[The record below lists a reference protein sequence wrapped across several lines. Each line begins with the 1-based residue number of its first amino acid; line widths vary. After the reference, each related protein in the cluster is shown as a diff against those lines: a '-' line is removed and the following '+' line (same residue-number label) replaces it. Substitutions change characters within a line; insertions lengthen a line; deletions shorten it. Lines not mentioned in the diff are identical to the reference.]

1 MNSDVAWTFM
11 VDYLSGNFRDTLSVR
26 YVADALAMHV
36 GSLQPGRVIVGG
48 KADE

>member
-11 VDYLSGNFRDTLSVR
+11 VDYLNGSFRDNLSVR
-26 YVADALAMHV
+26 YIADALAMHV

-48 KADE
+48 KTDE